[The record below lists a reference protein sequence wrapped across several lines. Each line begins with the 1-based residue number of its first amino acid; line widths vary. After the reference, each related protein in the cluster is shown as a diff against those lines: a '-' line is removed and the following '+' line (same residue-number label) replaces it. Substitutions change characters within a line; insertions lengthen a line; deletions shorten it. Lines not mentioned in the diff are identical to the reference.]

1 MKLDILV
8 LAAHP
13 DDAELSCG
21 GTILMHTLQGK
32 KVGVIDY
39 TQGELG
45 SNGTIETRYAEA
57 AAAAKIMGLAVRENM
72 KFRDGFFQNDE
83 TNQLATVRM
92 IRKYQPEIVIANAIT
107 DRHPD
112 HAKAANL
119 TRTACFLSGL
129 RKIETWNDNGE
140 QQQAWSP
147 KQLFHCIQSDY
158 IVPDFVVDIS
168 SVWEQKLAAILAYNT
183 QFFNPNNTN
192 HTDTVK
198 TFIASP
204 EFLKMLEGRAA
215 DFGNS
220 IRTKYGEGFTK
231 VRNLGIK
238 NLFDIL

>member
-21 GTILMHTLQGK
+21 GTILAHVAQGK

-45 SNGTIETRYAEA
+45 SNGTVETRYAEA
-57 AAAAKIMGLAVRENM
+57 AKASEILGLSVRENL

-83 TNQLATVRM
+83 LHQLATINA
-92 IRKYQPEIVIANAIT
+92 IRKYKPEIVIGNAVA

-119 TRTACFLSGL
+119 TKTACFLSGL
-129 RKIETWNDNGE
+129 RKIETFDDNGIAQE
-140 QQQAWSP
+140 AWTP
-147 KQLFHCIQSDY
+147 KQLFNFIQSDY
-158 IVPDFVVDIS
+158 IQPDFVVDIS
-168 SVWEQKLAAILAYNT
+168 AVWEQKLEAIFAYST
-183 QFFNPNNTN
+183 QFYNPKNP
-192 HTDTVK
+192 DAVK
-198 TFIASP
+198 TFIATP

-215 DFGNS
+215 DFGQS
-220 IRTKYGEGFTK
+220 IRRKYGEGFTK
-231 VRNLGIK
+231 VRQLGVD
-238 NLFDIL
+238 NLFNFV

>member
-21 GTILMHTLQGK
+21 GTILAHTSKGK

-57 AAAAKIMGLAVRENM
+57 AAASKIMGLAIRENL

-83 TNQLATVRM
+83 AHQLATVRM
-92 IRKYQPEIVIANAIT
+92 IRKYKPEIVIGNAIT

-119 TRTACFLSGL
+119 TRVACFLSGL
-129 RKIETWNDNGE
+129 RKIETFDDNGQLQE
-140 QQQAWSP
+140 HWSP

-168 SVWEQKLAAILAYNT
+168 EFWEQKLEAVFAYNT
-183 QFFNPNNTN
+183 QFYNPNSKDSN
-192 HTDTVK
+192 TVK
-198 TFIASP
+198 TFIATP

-215 DFGNS
+215 DLGNS

-231 VRNLGIK
+231 VRNLGIG